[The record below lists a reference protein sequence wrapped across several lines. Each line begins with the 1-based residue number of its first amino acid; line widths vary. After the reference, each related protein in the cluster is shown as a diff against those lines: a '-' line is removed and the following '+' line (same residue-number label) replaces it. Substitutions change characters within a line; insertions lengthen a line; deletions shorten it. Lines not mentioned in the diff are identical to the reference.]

1 MQSNSNESNSKSNIS
16 INSDAANNKNT
27 MPQILAQAPM
37 ASFASYQNQPP
48 HQSSLPQ
55 QQVMAAGNN
64 TGSTTIQL
72 GQSYSSP
79 SPVDALQVATT
90 NSNNKTNQNPI
101 KYTSIN
107 VSKPDRSS
115 SPKNTSNGPTAEV
128 AQQLRFPWKLHLLL
142 ERCEYEKHESIV
154 SWLPNG
160 KSFKVHDKE
169 RFVKEIMP
177 SFFGTQSF
185 KTFQRNLNLWYVQRA
200 TVLSICTFCVFESC
214 VRVKTLTCFLFFPFL
229 PSFLPSLFE
238 LNYSITGDLHVFQKD
253 HKRIYAVIHYF

>member
-1 MQSNSNESNSKSNIS
+1 MQSNSNESNSNS
-16 INSDAANNKNT
+16 NSDAANSNNT
-27 MPQILAQAPM
+27 MPQILSQAPM
-37 ASFASYQNQPP
+37 APFASYQQPN
-48 HQSSLPQ
+48 QSSLPQ
-55 QQVMAAGNN
+55 HQVMALGNN
-64 TGSTTIQL
+64 TGSSSSSTIQL

-79 SPVDALQVATT
+79 SPVEALQVVASS
-90 NSNNKTNQNPI
+90 NIHSNNKTNQNPI

-107 VSKPDRSS
+107 VSKSVRSS
-115 SPKNTSNGPTAEV
+115 SSPTTPSNGPTAEV

-185 KTFQRNLNLWYVQRA
+185 KTFQRNLNLWYVTKRA
-200 TVLSICTFCVFESC
+200 MCSVSTCIL
-214 VRVKTLTCFLFFPFL
+214 RVC
-229 PSFLPSLFE
+229 
-238 LNYSITGDLHVFQKD
+238 LNLAYE
-253 HKRIYAVIHYF
+253 